1 MSSTGA
7 DVFLPVTAAPAVLLG
22 VQTHPALP
30 QPAGQPA
37 EHVPQLAAAGA
48 VPADAAT
55 AANAP
60 TYEIAR
66 DIMDGERCCRVARLA
81 SPVFMWPETA
91 LHDMRMLHAQ
101 WREIHGSLVNA
112 CLTAQL
118 LLPLLLDSLCRHTE

>member
-1 MSSTGA
+1 MLSM
-7 DVFLPVTAAPAVLLG
+7 LAAAATSLFAVLLG

-48 VPADAAT
+48 VPADAAA

-66 DIMDGERCCRVARLA
+66 DIMDGEACCCCAAAAV
-81 SPVFMWPETA
+81 
-91 LHDMRMLHAQ
+91 
-101 WREIHGSLVNA
+101 
-112 CLTAQL
+112 L
-118 LLPLLLDSLCRHTE
+118 LLMLLLR